1 MSVRTR
7 LQPRFLIQRIAMI
20 VICLALGL
28 WGLYDYLVKIP
39 NAEAMVQRSKVYA
52 AALDAIQ
59 TSGDP
64 EATPAARREAAER
77 AVTSIQ
83 TAIDAVPEGTQLTD
97 RIGPEIRPLDASQ
110 WASELALMANVVSTY
125 VNSPPDAEIPEQ
137 AAAVAYLIRSRKTI
151 TAAVTPP
158 SKFDRLTQWFFILCL
173 PFAPWYAWT
182 FAREARVVHR
192 LEDDGSFHGPA
203 GRWSSHEIADIDMSQ
218 WMRKSIAFVV
228 HADGRREKLDDYVH
242 RDVDRIVGAIAH
254 RIYPEDWTEEAKAV
268 KKEAAAEPAADSHP
282 DSHPDANPDA
292 RAVTTPAADDASD
305 ADDAP
310 AGASSGR
317 DGSVTG

>member
-1 MSVRTR
+1 MTVRTR

-20 VICLALGL
+20 VICLVLGL

-39 NAEAMVQRSKVYA
+39 TAEAMVRRSPVYA

-64 EATPAARREAAER
+64 EATPAARRESAER
-77 AVTSIQ
+77 ARATIQ
-83 TAIDAVPEGTQLTD
+83 AAIDAVPEGTRPAE
-97 RIGPEIRPLDASQ
+97 RIDPEISPRDEAQ
-110 WASELALMANVVSTY
+110 WATELALMASVVTTY
-125 VNSPPDAEIPEQ
+125 VNSPPGAEIPEQ
-137 AAAVAYLIRSRKTI
+137 DARGADLIRSRKNL

-173 PFAPWYAWT
+173 PFVPWYSWT

-192 LEDDGSFHGPA
+192 LEDDGSFHGPS
-203 GRWSSHEIADIDMSQ
+203 GRWGREEIADIDMSQ

-254 RIYPEDWTEEAKAV
+254 RMYPQDWTEEAKAV
-268 KKEAAAEPAADSHP
+268 RKGVEAGATTGSAADAP
-282 DSHPDANPDA
+282 
-292 RAVTTPAADDASD
+292 TTTGTTTVDDA
-305 ADDAP
+305 AP
-310 AGASSGR
+310 AEATAAREDSAAG
-317 DGSVTG
+317 

>member
-20 VICLALGL
+20 VICLVLGL

-39 NAEAMVQRSKVYA
+39 TAEAMVERSPVYA

-64 EATPAARREAAER
+64 ESTPTDRRESAER
-77 AVTSIQ
+77 AAAAIQ
-83 TAIDAVPEGTQLTD
+83 TAIDAVPEGTRPAE
-97 RIGPEIRPLDASQ
+97 RIDPVIRPHDESQ
-110 WASELALMANVVSTY
+110 WASELALMANVVRTY
-125 VNSPPDAEIPEQ
+125 VGSPPGAEIPEQ
-137 AAAVAYLIRSRKTI
+137 DAAGAELIRSRKNL

-192 LEDDGSFHGPA
+192 LEDDGTFAGPH
-203 GRWSSHEIADIDMSQ
+203 GRWTEADIADIDMSQ
-218 WMRKSIAFVV
+218 WMRKSIATVV
-228 HADGRREKLDDYVH
+228 HTDGRREKLDDYVH
-242 RDVDRIVGAIAH
+242 RGVDQIVGTIAH
-254 RIYPEDWTEEAKAV
+254 RMYPEQWTAEAKAV
-268 KKEAAAEPAADSHP
+268 KTPEADAAADAAEAAATRDDSAA
-282 DSHPDANPDA
+282 
-292 RAVTTPAADDASD
+292 
-305 ADDAP
+305 
-310 AGASSGR
+310 G
-317 DGSVTG
+317 